1 MTLVINLIGGPGAG
15 KSTTSAGLFFLMK
28 IAGYKVELVTEY
40 AKELSYDENWNDL
53 KKQLHVLAEQ
63 ERRQRRLLG
72 KVDYIITDAP
82 LLTGMAYVSD
92 PRDRHAVEQSAKS
105 LFASYNNVN
114 FVINRVEPYAEYGRN
129 QSECEARLLDIV
141 LTQGIW
147 ASEPIELTVSGDET
161 APRMILNH
169 LQQTRLML

>member
-53 KKQLHVLAEQ
+53 KKQIHVLAEQ

-92 PRDRHAVEQSAKS
+92 PRDQHAVEQSAQS
-105 LFASYNNVN
+105 LFAAYNNVN
-114 FVINRVEPYAEYGRN
+114 FVIKRGKPFASYGRHHN
-129 QSECEARLLDIV
+129 EDEAKALDLV

-147 ASEPIELTVSGDET
+147 ANQPIELAVSGNET

-169 LQQTRLML
+169 LQQTRFML